1 MPQYCRQCRHVGPSK
16 EMQFGKEDSREDEL
30 TMQFSHAGNG
40 GFFIISAN
48 AAVFQAV
55 CFVLG

>member
-1 MPQYCRQCRHVGPSK
+1 MLGLLRKQ
-16 EMQFGKEDSREDEL
+16 QFGKEDSREDEL